1 MVAST
6 TIYDVNAY
14 DATNIVVIAT
24 ILIRQCGGI
33 IKMNTIESNENS
45 YSKEMYKKEFVGK
58 SISYLYRYEQIYIV
72 KKIEPYGI
80 GSGQFPFLMRL
91 YRKDG
96 INQESLSDYLKI
108 DKGTTTR
115 AIQKLVD
122 EGYVFRQR
130 DEKDKRSYRVFLT
143 EKGKKLEPD
152 MRKIVSEWEDILFS
166 GFDDNQR
173 REIKNSLEIMFENVS
188 KIM

>member
-1 MVAST
+1 MV
-6 TIYDVNAY
+6 VF
-14 DATNIVVIAT
+14 AT
-24 ILIRQCGGI
+24 ILNIQFGGI
-33 IKMNTIESNENS
+33 IKMSTIESNEIS
-45 YSKEMYKKEFVGK
+45 HTKGLCDKEFIGK
-58 SISYLYRYEQIYIV
+58 AISYLYRYGQIYIG

-91 YRKDG
+91 YREDG

-108 DKGTTTR
+108 DKGTTAR

-130 DEKDKRSYRVFLT
+130 DEKDRRSYRVFLT

-152 MRKIVSEWEDILFS
+152 MKKIASEWGDILFS
-166 GFDDNQR
+166 GFDDRQR
-173 REIKNSLEIMFENVS
+173 REITNSLEIMFENGL

>member
-1 MVAST
+1 M
-6 TIYDVNAY
+6 
-14 DATNIVVIAT
+14 
-24 ILIRQCGGI
+24 G
-33 IKMNTIESNENS
+33 TIESNGSS
-45 YSKEMYKKEFVGK
+45 YSQEMNKKEFVGK
-58 SISYLYRYEQIYIV
+58 AISYLYRYEQIYIG
-72 KKIEPYGI
+72 KKIELYGI

-91 YRKDG
+91 YREDG
-96 INQESLSDYLKI
+96 INQERLSDYLKI

-143 EKGKKLEPD
+143 EKGKKLEPE
-152 MRKIVSEWEDILFS
+152 MRKIVSEWEDILFF

-173 REIKNSLEIMFENVS
+173 KEVKNSLEIMFENVS
-188 KIM
+188 RIM

>member
-1 MVAST
+1 
-6 TIYDVNAY
+6 
-14 DATNIVVIAT
+14 
-24 ILIRQCGGI
+24 
-33 IKMNTIESNENS
+33 MNTIESMKAHMLKECVIRNS
-45 YSKEMYKKEFVGK
+45 LERPSH
-58 SISYLYRYEQIYIV
+58 ISTDMRQIYIG

-91 YRKDG
+91 YREDG

-108 DKGTTTR
+108 DKGTTAR

-152 MRKIVSEWEDILFS
+152 MKKIASEWEDILFS
-166 GFDDNQR
+166 SFDDSQR
-173 REIKNSLEIMFENVS
+173 REITNSLEIMFENVL

>member
-1 MVAST
+1 
-6 TIYDVNAY
+6 
-14 DATNIVVIAT
+14 
-24 ILIRQCGGI
+24 
-33 IKMNTIESNENS
+33 MNTTEFDGISHAEGLCD
-45 YSKEMYKKEFVGK
+45 KEFIGK
-58 SISYLYRYEQIYIV
+58 AISYLYRYGQIYIG

-91 YRKDG
+91 YREDG

-108 DKGTTTR
+108 DKGTTAR

-130 DEKDKRSYRVFLT
+130 DEKDRRSYRVFLT

-152 MRKIVSEWEDILFS
+152 MKNSFRVGRFS
-166 GFDDNQR
+166 LSFDDRQR
-173 REIKNSLEIMFENVS
+173 REITNSLEIMFENGL

>member
-1 MVAST
+1 
-6 TIYDVNAY
+6 
-14 DATNIVVIAT
+14 
-24 ILIRQCGGI
+24 
-33 IKMNTIESNENS
+33 MNQAELDGNS
-45 YSKEMYKKEFVGK
+45 HSKGMYKKEFVGK
-58 SISYLYRYEQIYIV
+58 SISYLYRYEQIYIG

-91 YRKDG
+91 YREDG

-122 EGYVFRQR
+122 EDYVFRER
-130 DEKDKRSYRVFLT
+130 KEEDKRSYRVFLT

-152 MRKIVSEWEDILFS
+152 MKKIVSDWEDILFS
-166 GFDDNQR
+166 GFSDSQR
-173 REIKNSLEIMFENVS
+173 RDIKNSLEIMFENVS
-188 KIM
+188 RIM

>member
-1 MVAST
+1 MV
-6 TIYDVNAY
+6 
-14 DATNIVVIAT
+14 
-24 ILIRQCGGI
+24 I
-33 IKMNTIESNENS
+33 IKMNKIGFNENS
-45 YSKEMYKKEFVGK
+45 DTEEMYGKKFIGK
-58 SISYLYRYEQIYIV
+58 AISYLYRYEQIYIG

-91 YRKDG
+91 YREDG
-96 INQESLSDYLKI
+96 VNQESLSDYLKI

-130 DEKDKRSYRVFLT
+130 DETDKRSYKVFLT

-152 MRKIVSEWEDILFS
+152 MRKIGSEWEEILFS
-166 GFDDNQR
+166 SFDDSQR
-173 REIKNSLEIMFENVS
+173 REITNSLEIMFENVFR
-188 KIM
+188 IM

>member
-1 MVAST
+1 MS
-6 TIYDVNAY
+6 
-14 DATNIVVIAT
+14 
-24 ILIRQCGGI
+24 
-33 IKMNTIESNENS
+33 TIEFDGISHA
-45 YSKEMYKKEFVGK
+45 KGLCDKEFIGK
-58 SISYLYRYEQIYIV
+58 AISYLYRYGQIYIG

-91 YRKDG
+91 YREDG

-108 DKGTTTR
+108 DKGTTAR

-130 DEKDKRSYRVFLT
+130 DEKDRRSYRVFLT

-152 MRKIVSEWEDILFS
+152 MKKIASEWEDILFS
-166 GFDDNQR
+166 SFDDSQR
-173 REIKNSLEIMFENVS
+173 REITNSLEIMFENVL

>member
-1 MVAST
+1 
-6 TIYDVNAY
+6 
-14 DATNIVVIAT
+14 
-24 ILIRQCGGI
+24 
-33 IKMNTIESNENS
+33 MNTIESNENS
-45 YSKEMYKKEFVGK
+45 HAKEMCGKEFIGK
-58 SISYLYRYEQIYIV
+58 AISYLYRYEQIFIG

-91 YRKDG
+91 YREDG

-108 DKGTTTR
+108 DKGTTAR

-130 DEKDKRSYRVFLT
+130 DEKDRRSYRVFLT
-143 EKGKKLEPD
+143 EKGKKMEPD
-152 MRKIVSEWEDILFS
+152 MKKIASEWEEILFS
-166 GFDDNQR
+166 SFDDSQR
-173 REIKNSLEIMFENVS
+173 REITNSLGIMFENVF

>member
-1 MVAST
+1 M
-6 TIYDVNAY
+6 
-14 DATNIVVIAT
+14 
-24 ILIRQCGGI
+24 G
-33 IKMNTIESNENS
+33 TIEFNGSS
-45 YSKEMYKKEFVGK
+45 HSKEICKKESVGK
-58 SISYLYRYEQIYIV
+58 AISYLYRYEQIYTG

-91 YRKDG
+91 YHEDG

-108 DKGTTTR
+108 DKGTTAR

-130 DEKDKRSYRVFLT
+130 DEKDRRSYRVFLT

-152 MRKIVSEWEDILFS
+152 MKKIASEWGDILFS
-166 GFDDNQR
+166 GFDDSQR
-173 REIKNSLEIMFENVS
+173 REITNSLEIMFENGL

>member
-1 MVAST
+1 MST
-6 TIYDVNAY
+6 SEFNGSLHA
-14 DATNIVVIAT
+14 
-24 ILIRQCGGI
+24 
-33 IKMNTIESNENS
+33 
-45 YSKEMYKKEFVGK
+45 KEMCGKEFIGK
-58 SISYLYRYEQIYIV
+58 AISYLYRYEQIFIG
-72 KKIEPYGI
+72 KKIAPYGI

-91 YRKDG
+91 YREDG

-108 DKGTTTR
+108 DKGTTAR

-130 DEKDKRSYRVFLT
+130 DEKDRRSYRVFLT

-152 MRKIVSEWEDILFS
+152 MKKIASEWGDILFS
-166 GFDDNQR
+166 SLDDSQR
-173 REIKNSLEIMFENVS
+173 REITNSLEIMFENGL